1 MTHRVEDVINFIK
14 KLNREE
20 FYGNVTIK
28 FHQGRIAHIEK
39 QEVIRC
45 NNGTNP
51 DKKPK

>member
-1 MTHRVEDVINFIK
+1 MTHKLENVLDFIK
-14 KLNREE
+14 KLSREE

-39 QEVIRC
+39 QEVISC
-45 NNGTNP
+45 KNGTNP